1 MCEERIYWR
10 GNVYMKEDVKLVP
23 GKQEEAPDIQLV
35 PFSKQLV
42 SPAEQEDVYLD
53 LFDVESILV

>member
-1 MCEERIYWR
+1 
-10 GNVYMKEDVKLVP
+10 MKEDVKLVP